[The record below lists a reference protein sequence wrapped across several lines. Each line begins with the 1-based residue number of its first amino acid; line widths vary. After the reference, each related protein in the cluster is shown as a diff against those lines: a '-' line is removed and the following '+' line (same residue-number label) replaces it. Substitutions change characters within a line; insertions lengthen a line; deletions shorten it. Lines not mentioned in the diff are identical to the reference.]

1 MQWSSYQKAVFDF
14 VRDTNNSLVINAVAG
29 SGKCLGRDE
38 GILMY
43 DGTIKKVQDI
53 KVGDLLMGDDSTPRT
68 VLSTTRG
75 FGNLKMVVPKKGK
88 SFVCNDV
95 HVLTVDFYNKGEHET
110 LDLAIDK
117 IEQSKRYKS
126 KHPDGDFR
134 RLKLVRTGVEFSDSE
149 TEIDPWLYGCWLG
162 DGSQGG
168 SYITNPDQ
176 EIVEEVKRVLPK
188 GYYCRVVEYGGKCHT
203 IKILCDSHSR
213 GDNKIRQFFISSSIN
228 NEKFIKSEY
237 LITSIEKRLRLLA
250 GLLDSDGYNDGR
262 GCFQISTKWESLGE
276 QILYLVRSLGLAA
289 YMSKVMKRADV
300 DKEYKPYYSISISGN
315 TNIIPTVVKRKQ
327 SAERKITK
335 SALRVGFRI
344 DDIGQGE
351 YFGFT
356 LDGNGRFILDDFTIT
371 HNTSTIV
378 EASKIAIKKGNVLFL
393 AFNKAIAQELGRK
406 MEGTG
411 VECKTLH
418 SHGFRAIQ
426 KKMNYNCSID
436 ERKWNKYISEKSDVL
451 FEGIEF
457 ESEVEKSEYISE
469 CVKLLNL
476 ARINLIRNSE
486 DVDELWGIVDHHNL
500 NADDLQVKVVNDILS
515 VCYKLDDTIDF
526 TDMITLPLNDNMK
539 RFLPKYNT
547 VFVDEAQDL
556 SKAQRELVLAS
567 LKPNGRFIAVGD
579 AKQCINGFAGSD
591 IESFKTLTELAQHEL
606 PLSVCYRCG
615 KNIVNDAK
623 KIVHYIEPFDAQIAG
638 EIVHTT
644 NLKDATNGDMIIC
657 RKSAPLVST
666 CLKLIAGGKSALVK
680 GRDIADG
687 LKAIVSRTKTDDID
701 KMLEK
706 IQKEI
711 KKVENRL
718 NRHGYEG
725 KLEDHPQYINIV
737 DKIEC
742 IEAIADGCEDVD
754 EVLEKLDDLFTD
766 TKSGNVITLSTV
778 HKAKGLE
785 ADNVF
790 ILLPDCLPMKRK
802 GQQLWELEQEMNLKY
817 VAITRAKK
825 KLVWVDLNEGALQK
839 VEI

>member
-29 SGKCLGRDE
+29 SGK
-38 GILMY
+38 
-43 DGTIKKVQDI
+43 
-53 KVGDLLMGDDSTPRT
+53 ST
-68 VLSTTRG
+68 
-75 FGNLKMVVPKKGK
+75 
-88 SFVCNDV
+88 
-95 HVLTVDFYNKGEHET
+95 
-110 LDLAIDK
+110 
-117 IEQSKRYKS
+117 
-126 KHPDGDFR
+126 
-134 RLKLVRTGVEFSDSE
+134 
-149 TEIDPWLYGCWLG
+149 
-162 DGSQGG
+162 
-168 SYITNPDQ
+168 
-176 EIVEEVKRVLPK
+176 
-188 GYYCRVVEYGGKCHT
+188 
-203 IKILCDSHSR
+203 
-213 GDNKIRQFFISSSIN
+213 
-228 NEKFIKSEY
+228 
-237 LITSIEKRLRLLA
+237 
-250 GLLDSDGYNDGR
+250 
-262 GCFQISTKWESLGE
+262 
-276 QILYLVRSLGLAA
+276 
-289 YMSKVMKRADV
+289 
-300 DKEYKPYYSISISGN
+300 
-315 TNIIPTVVKRKQ
+315 
-327 SAERKITK
+327 
-335 SALRVGFRI
+335 
-344 DDIGQGE
+344 
-351 YFGFT
+351 
-356 LDGNGRFILDDFTIT
+356 
-371 HNTSTIV
+371 TIV

-457 ESEVEKSEYISE
+457 ESDVEKSEYISE

-476 ARINLIRNSE
+476 ARINLIRNS
-486 DVDELWGIVDHHNL
+486 DDMDELWGIVDHHNL

-579 AKQCINGFAGSD
+579 AKQCINGFCGSD

-615 KNIVNDAK
+615 KNIVNEAK
-623 KIVHYIEPFDAQIAG
+623 KIVPYIEPFDAQIAG

-718 NRHGYEG
+718 NRHGYDG
-725 KLEDHPQYINIV
+725 KLEDQPQYINIV

-790 ILLPDCLPMKRK
+790 ILLPDCLQMKRK

>member
-1 MQWSSYQKAVFDF
+1 MEWSKYQKDVFSMIEN
-14 VRDTNNSLVINAVAG
+14 TNNSLVINAVAG
-29 SGKCLGRDE
+29 SGKCLGRDD

-53 KVGDLLMGDDSTPRT
+53 KVGDILMGDDSTPRT

-75 FGNLKMVVPKKGK
+75 FGNLKRVVPKKGK

-95 HVLTVDFYNKGEHET
+95 HVLTVDFYNHGEHEI
-110 LDLAIDK
+110 LDLSIDE
-117 IEQSKRYKS
+117 IEQSRRYKN

-134 RLKLVRTGVEFSDSE
+134 RLKLIRTGVEFQDSE
-149 TEIDPWLYGCWLG
+149 TDIDPWLYGCWLG

-188 GYYCRVVEYGGKCHT
+188 GYYCRVVEYGGKCQT

-228 NEKFIKSEY
+228 NMKFIKSEY
-237 LITSIEKRLRLLA
+237 LITSREKRLRLLA
-250 GLLDSDGYNDGR
+250 GLLDSDGHYDGCC
-262 GCFQISTKWESLGE
+262 CFQISTKWESLGE
-276 QILYLVRSLGLAA
+276 QILFLVRSLGLAA
-289 YMSKVMKRADV
+289 YMSKVMKRAGV

-335 SALRVGFRI
+335 NALRVGFRI

-356 LDGNGRFILDDFTIT
+356 LDGNGRFILDDFTVT

-378 EASKIAIKKGNVLFL
+378 EASKIAIKRGSVLFL
-393 AFNKAIAQELGRK
+393 AFNKSIAQELGRK
-406 MEGTG
+406 MDGTG

-426 KKMNYNCSID
+426 KKMNFGCEID
-436 ERKWNKYISEKSDVL
+436 ERKWNKYIADKEDVL

-457 ESEVEKSEYISE
+457 ESDSEKSEYISD

-476 ARINLIRNSE
+476 ARINLVRNSK
-486 DVDELWGIVDHHNL
+486 DMDELWGLVDHHNL
-500 NADDLQVKVVNDILS
+500 NIDDVQVNIVNDLLS
-515 VCYKLDDTIDF
+515 VCYKLDSVIDF

-539 RFLPKYNT
+539 RYLPKYDT

-556 SKAQRELVLAS
+556 SKAQRELMLAS
-567 LKPNGRFIAVGD
+567 VKPNGRFVAVGD
-579 AKQCINGFAGSD
+579 KKQCINGFAGSD
-591 IESFKTLTELAQHEL
+591 VDSFNTLIKIAGHEL

-615 KNIVNDAK
+615 KTIINDAK
-623 KIVHYIEPFDAQIAG
+623 NIVPYIEPFDGQIDG

-644 NLKDATNGDMIIC
+644 NLKSAMNGDMIIC

-666 CLKLIAGGKSALVK
+666 CLRFIANGKSALVK

-687 LKAIVSRTKTDDID
+687 LKAMVSRTKTNDVD

-706 IQKEI
+706 LKKEI
-711 KKVENRL
+711 KKVVSRL
-718 NRHGYEG
+718 ERHGYDG
-725 KLEDHPQYINIV
+725 RLEEQPQYINV
-737 DKIEC
+737 LDKIEC
-742 IEAIADGCEDVD
+742 IEAIAEGCDDVE
-754 EVLEKLDDLFTD
+754 EVIEKLDELFTD
-766 TKSGNVITLSTV
+766 TKNGNVITLSTI

-790 ILLPDCLPMKRK
+790 ILLPDCLPMRRK
-802 GQQLWELEQEMNLKY
+802 GQQPWEFEQEMNLKY

-825 KLVWVDLNEGALQK
+825 KLVWVDLDQTKLMS
-839 VEI
+839 VEV